1 MDGTVL
7 VGLGKVVAL
16 SLVPVAVMAAGLHAG
31 ELARVAGRVTRRL
44 HLRRPAP
51 PPPLGPPLEKLA
63 ADLRRLRPMA
73 RTPAPGVP
81 MARQRGI
88 VAAYDM
94 VLVETARALEV
105 PTSLA
110 ELPSFA
116 LDREAERLRLEHE
129 LTLAGMSWELRRS

>member
-16 SLVPVAVMAAGLHAG
+16 SLVPVAVMAAGLHAAQVG
-31 ELARVAGRVTRRL
+31 RFVGRVTRRL
-44 HLRRPAP
+44 HLRGPQPEP
-51 PPPLGPPLEKLA
+51 PMGPPLEKLA

-94 VLVETARALEV
+94 ALVAAARALEV
-105 PTSLA
+105 PTTLA

-116 LDREAERLRLEHE
+116 LDREAERLRVEHE
-129 LTLAGMSWELRRS
+129 LTVAGMSWELRRS